1 MLIIL
6 NVNANDYHCQNDAI
20 SIITCILFGRFKPY
34 SCINESRLIMINKT
48 KSVLVSDIKIK
59 GNITEKESII
69 IDGEVNGNIN
79 AALVETFENSNIK
92 GNITSKNVFI
102 GGKVKGDI
110 NADRVHIRKTA
121 DVEGAIK
128 QKILSIEEGS
138 VLKIRTEIKK

>member
-1 MLIIL
+1 M
-6 NVNANDYHCQNDAI
+6 V
-20 SIITCILFGRFKPY
+20 
-34 SCINESRLIMINKT
+34 NKT

-102 GGKVKGDI
+102 GGKLKGDI
-110 NADRVHIRKTA
+110 NSDRVHIRKTA

-138 VLKIRTEIKK
+138 VLKIKTEMMK